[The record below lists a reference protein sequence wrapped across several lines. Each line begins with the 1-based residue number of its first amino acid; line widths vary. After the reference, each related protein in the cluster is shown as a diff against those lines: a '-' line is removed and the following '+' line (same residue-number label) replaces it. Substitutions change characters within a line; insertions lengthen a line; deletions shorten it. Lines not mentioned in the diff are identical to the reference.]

1 MAGRKARS
9 AVFMAEVSAI
19 HVLLCAMLQGVD
31 VRNKCGYDGG
41 EDRFGGRWAA
51 YFFCEVLFR
60 GSSAGL
66 T

>member
-1 MAGRKARS
+1 
-9 AVFMAEVSAI
+9 MAEVSAI

-31 VRNKCGYDGG
+31 ARNKCGYDGG